1 MDDRQFWIS
10 GVVMA
15 VLACL
20 ADFGINGV
28 LLYDDYAALEG
39 TLFRTP
45 KEVEG
50 YFIYMA
56 VAYLLFGFAL
66 TWIYRQ
72 GKTKG
77 AGTLAQGIRFGGG
90 DRGARGGA
98 SLSHLLRRPAHARR
112 ARGQADR
119 VRLDRGRASRHH
131 RRLSEPQA
139 RRGVTLI
146 IRQRRTGHVPTG
158 DIDVAAC
165 LSHPARP
172 SATRPGRF
180 SSESGTRNCCR

>member
-1 MDDRQFWIS
+1 MDNRQFWIS

-20 ADFGINGV
+20 TDFGINGV

-39 TLFRTP
+39 TLFRSP

-56 VAYLLFGFAL
+56 AAYLLFGFAL

-77 AGTLAQGIRFGGG
+77 AGTLAQGVRFGIAIAALAVIPVFLIYYAVQPMPGVLVVKQCVFG
-90 DRGARGGA
+90 SIAA
-98 SLSHLLRRPAHARR
+98 VLL
-112 ARGQADR
+112 G
-119 VRLDRGRASRHH
+119 
-131 RRLSEPQA
+131 
-139 RRGVTLI
+139 I
-146 IRQRRTGHVPTG
+146 I
-158 DIDVAAC
+158 VAY
-165 LSHPARP
+165 LNRK
-172 SATRPGRF
+172 PG
-180 SSESGTRNCCR
+180 EA